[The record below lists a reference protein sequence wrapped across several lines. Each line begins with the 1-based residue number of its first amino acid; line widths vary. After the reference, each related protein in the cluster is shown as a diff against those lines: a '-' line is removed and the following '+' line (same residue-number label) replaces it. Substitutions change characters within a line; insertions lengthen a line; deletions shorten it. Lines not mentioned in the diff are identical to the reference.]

1 MDKTVFGIH
10 DGGFA
15 ILQGLFLH
23 TLGCLVTGCE
33 DFLGRFQMTYVF
45 LGVLIILQQLD
56 REVSGRVA
64 LADGIICLQIFLDM
78 LDTMFY
84 LMSVVDV
91 DMAIV
96 SAGIFLAFVEFDD
109 GFEELVHAS
118 AIGEDGRNHRDT
130 EEFAQFVV
138 VDVIA
143 TLLGFIKHI
152 EGADHADVHIYQLCG
167 EIEIALQVAGVNDVD
182 DDIRR
187 MLDELLAHIEFF
199 WRISREGIGTRQ
211 IYQIEVVAVEIG
223 FTYFRIHGY
232 TAIVAYA
239 FVSTRSKVEEGSL
252 TAVWISHQCHVDDAV
267 ESFCFLFSQGFV
279 AGIVFSFSHEHL
291 VTECLLV
298 AIVGIYYF

>member
-1 MDKTVFGIH
+1 MNETVFGIH

-15 ILQGLFLH
+15 ILLGLFLH

-33 DFLGRFQMTYVF
+33 NFLGRFQMTYVF

-64 LADGIICLQIFLDM
+64 LADGIICLQILLDM

-109 GFEELVHAS
+109 GLEELVHAS

-187 MLDELLAHIEFF
+187 MLDELLTHIEFF
-199 WRISREGIGTRQ
+199 WRIG
-211 IYQIEVVAVEIG
+211 
-223 FTYFRIHGY
+223 
-232 TAIVAYA
+232 
-239 FVSTRSKVEEGSL
+239 
-252 TAVWISHQCHVDDAV
+252 
-267 ESFCFLFSQGFV
+267 
-279 AGIVFSFSHEHL
+279 
-291 VTECLLV
+291 
-298 AIVGIYYF
+298 